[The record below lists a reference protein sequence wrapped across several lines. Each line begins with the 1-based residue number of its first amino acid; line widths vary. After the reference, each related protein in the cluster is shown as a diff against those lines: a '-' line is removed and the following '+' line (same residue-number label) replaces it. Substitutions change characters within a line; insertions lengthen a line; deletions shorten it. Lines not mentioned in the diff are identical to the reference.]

1 VSIKPRDHPHC
12 GWSRGCCTLT
22 RIMRIGLLQLNPMV
36 GDLQGN
42 LEETLRRAHE
52 AAEAG
57 AEIVLGGELGL
68 LGYPPRDLLLRE
80 GVVEACEDAA
90 QRLAAALPE
99 GLVALVGCPRRTD
112 DGSLRN
118 SIALCRDGV
127 LEQWFDK
134 RLLPTYDV
142 FDELRHFS
150 PGSAPVHFEHRGRRI
165 GVLICEDLWRAEDVS
180 FERDYDGDPIDA
192 VRAAGC
198 DLLLASSASPFML
211 GKRGRHLKRLE
222 AVARDLE
229 AHVVAVNQVGGNDD
243 VVFAGHS
250 MVVAPDGGLRHESPA
265 WTSDVAVVDLAGTTL
280 PNPPEPEPEEELFHA
295 LRFGLADY
303 CRKTGQ
309 RSLLL
314 GLSGGIDSAVVATV
328 AAAALGPDKVTG
340 VLMPSRHSSESS
352 LVDAREL
359 AKNLDLAAAVEL
371 GIEPLHQGVRD
382 RLHPVL
388 GDFGGIADENVQ
400 ARLRGLLL
408 MTISNDTGAMV
419 LPTGNKSEM
428 AVGYCTLYGD
438 MCGGVAVIGDV
449 LKTEVW
455 ALARWLNRNH
465 ERVGLPRPPIP
476 VSSIEKPPS
485 AELRPDQKDSDS
497 LPPYE
502 ELDAIIRLRVEEELS
517 LATIVDRTGLDA
529 ATVRHWVELLDR
541 NEYKR
546 NQAAIVLKV
555 SPRTFGR
562 GRPMPMALRWVP
574 PSD

>member
-1 VSIKPRDHPHC
+1 
-12 GWSRGCCTLT
+12 
-22 RIMRIGLLQLNPMV
+22 MRLGLLQLNPMV

-42 LEETLRRAHE
+42 LEETLLRAR
-52 AAEAG
+52 AAADAG
-57 AEIVLGGELGL
+57 AQIVVGGELGL

-80 GVVEACEDAA
+80 GVVESCEHAA
-90 QRLAAALPE
+90 RRLAAELPE
-99 GLVALVGCPRRTD
+99 GLVALVGSPRRTE

-118 SIALCRDGV
+118 SIGLCRNGV

-142 FDELRHFS
+142 FDELRHFT
-150 PGSAPVHFEHRGRRI
+150 PGSAPVHFEHLGRRI

-180 FERDYDGDPIDA
+180 FERGYHEDPVDA
-192 VRAAGC
+192 VRSAGC
-198 DLLLASSASPFML
+198 DLLLVSSASPFML
-211 GKRGRHLKRLE
+211 GKRTRHLGRLE
-222 AVARDLE
+222 SVARDLG
-229 AHVVAVNQVGGNDD
+229 ADVVAVNQVGGNDD
-243 VVFAGHS
+243 VVFAGNS
-250 MVVAPDGGLRHESPA
+250 MVVASDGALRHESPA
-265 WTSDVAVVDLAGTTL
+265 WSSDVSVVDLEGTTL
-280 PNPPEPEPEEELFHA
+280 RTPPGPEPEEELFHA

-314 GLSGGIDSAVVATV
+314 GLSGGIDSAVVATI
-328 AAAALGPDKVTG
+328 AAAALGPENVTG
-340 VLMPSRHSSESS
+340 VLMPSRYSSESS

-359 AKNLDLAAAVEL
+359 AENLGLAAAVEL
-371 GIEPLHQGVRD
+371 EIEQLHQDVRD

-455 ALARWLNRNH
+455 ALSRWLNLNH

-517 LATIVDRTGLDA
+517 LATIVERTGLDA

-546 NQAAIVLKV
+546 HQAAIVLKV

-562 GRPMPMALRWVP
+562 GRPMPMALRWTP
-574 PSD
+574 LSG

>member
-1 VSIKPRDHPHC
+1 
-12 GWSRGCCTLT
+12 
-22 RIMRIGLLQLNPMV
+22 MRLGLLQLNPMV

-42 LEETLRRAHE
+42 LEETLRRARA

-57 AEIVLGGELGL
+57 AEVVLGGELGL

-80 GVVEACEDAA
+80 GVVESCERAA
-90 QRLAAALPE
+90 RRLAAELPE
-99 GLVALVGCPRRTD
+99 GLVALVGSPRRVE

-150 PGSAPVHFEHRGRRI
+150 PGDAPVSFEHRGRRI

-180 FERDYDGDPIDA
+180 FERDYDEDPIEA

-222 AVARDLE
+222 AVARDLQ
-229 AHVVAVNQVGGNDD
+229 ADVVAVNQVGGNDD

-250 MVVAPDGGLRHESPA
+250 MVLAPDGRLRHESPA
-265 WTSDVAVVDLAGTTL
+265 WTSDVAVVDLAGVTL
-280 PNPPEPEPEEELFHA
+280 PTAPAPEPEEELFHA

-314 GLSGGIDSAVVATV
+314 GLSGGIDSALVATV
-328 AAAALGPDKVTG
+328 AAAALGPENVTG

-359 AKNLDLAAAVEL
+359 AENLGLAAAVEL
-371 GIEPLHQGVRD
+371 GIEQLHEDVRG

-455 ALARWLNRNH
+455 ALSRWLNRNH

-517 LATIVDRTGLDA
+517 LATIVERTGLDA

-562 GRPMPMALRWVP
+562 GRPMPMALRWTP
-574 PSD
+574 PSG